1 MVSNSSRGHAR
12 NRTAKTSSYRVAVL
26 AAVLAVVGCR
36 PSLPPPAPPPP
47 PTQQPEPPKAEVP
60 ATSFEATAYTIEGE
74 TASGAQTRKG
84 IVAADPKVLPIG
96 SRIRVQGAGQY
107 DGEYTVK
114 DTGREI
120 KGREIDLYIANDAEA
135 KRFGRKNVTVEVLE
149 RGNGQRLSTE

>member
-1 MVSNSSRGHAR
+1 MD
-12 NRTAKTSSYRVAVL
+12 RTAKTSGYRVAVL

-47 PTQQPEPPKAEVP
+47 PPQQPEPPKAEVP

-96 SRIRVQGAGQY
+96 SRIRVP
-107 DGEYTVK
+107 
-114 DTGREI
+114 GRRSI
-120 KGREIDLYIANDAEA
+120 
-135 KRFGRKNVTVEVLE
+135 
-149 RGNGQRLSTE
+149 

>member
-1 MVSNSSRGHAR
+1 MDRI
-12 NRTAKTSSYRVAVL
+12 AKTSNYRGAVL
-26 AAVLAVVGCR
+26 AAVLAVCGCR
-36 PSLPPPAPPPP
+36 SPVPPPVLAPPPP
-47 PTQQPEPPKAEVP
+47 QQPEPPKAEVP

-96 SRIRVQGAGQY
+96 SRIRVQGAGHY

>member
-1 MVSNSSRGHAR
+1 MD
-12 NRTAKTSSYRVAVL
+12 RTAKTSGYRVAVL

-149 RGNGQRLSTE
+149 RGNGQRSSTE

>member
-1 MVSNSSRGHAR
+1 MD
-12 NRTAKTSSYRVAVL
+12 RTAKTSGYRVAVL
-26 AAVLAVVGCR
+26 AAVLAVCGCR
-36 PSLPPPAPPPP
+36 PSAPPPAPAPPPP
-47 PTQQPEPPKAEVP
+47 PQQPEPPKAEVP

-120 KGREIDLYIANDAEA
+120 KGREIDVYIANDAEA

-149 RGNGQRLSTE
+149 RGNGQRSSAE

>member
-1 MVSNSSRGHAR
+1 MD
-12 NRTAKTSSYRVAVL
+12 RTAKTSGYRVAVL
-26 AAVLAVVGCR
+26 AAVLAVCGCR
-36 PSLPPPAPPPP
+36 PSVPPPAPAPPPP
-47 PTQQPEPPKAEVP
+47 PQQPEPPKAEVP

-96 SRIRVQGAGQY
+96 SRIRVQGAGHY

>member
-1 MVSNSSRGHAR
+1 MD
-12 NRTAKTSSYRVAVL
+12 RTAKTSGYRVAVL

-47 PTQQPEPPKAEVP
+47 PPQQPEPPKAEVP

-120 KGREIDLYIANDAEA
+120 KGREIDIYMWNCDEA
-135 KRFGRKNVTVEVLE
+135 ISFGRREVKLTVL
-149 RGNGQRLSTE
+149 RSGWATPGRR

>member
-1 MVSNSSRGHAR
+1 MD
-12 NRTAKTSSYRVAVL
+12 RTAKTSGYRVAVL

-47 PTQQPEPPKAEVP
+47 PPQQPEPPKAEVP

-120 KGREIDLYIANDAEA
+120 KGRQIDLYIANAAEA
-135 KRFGRKNVTVEVLE
+135 KHFGRKNVTVEVLE